1 MNGKGSKRRPQLV
14 PDTTFGDNWEKIF
27 KQSRHIEKEKKMG
40 QFRCDRCE
48 ETSDSKGGDAI
59 EDPNNNH
66 EMIHESCLTDKEIDE
81 QNNRAY
87 FGGAT

>member
-1 MNGKGSKRRPQLV
+1 
-14 PDTTFGDNWEKIF
+14 
-27 KQSRHIEKEKKMG
+27 MG

-59 EDPNNNH
+59 EDPNNNY

-87 FGGAT
+87 FGGATQ